1 MRSRSSRIPAALL
14 VFALLSGLAE
24 PAGATARAQE
34 KRRNID
40 TMASETLERLLSKS
54 PKARELYGKAYGYA
68 VFSNIKVSLVL
79 TGGGGR
85 GVAIHK
91 VSGRRTYM
99 RMGTGGV
106 NVGLGG
112 QKYQVVFL
120 FQDSRS
126 YRNFVDRGWQAD
138 ASANAVAGPAGVNA
152 DATFTNGVAVFQLTE
167 GGLMLQVDISGTKYW
182 RSKRLNEG

>member
-1 MRSRSSRIPAALL
+1 MATT
-14 VFALLSGLAE
+14 VTDGT
-24 PAGATARAQE
+24 TARHLRNRNAIVGVGE
-34 KRRNID
+34 TEYIRRLQQRQGF
-40 TMASETLERLLSKS
+40 SCSHRWRLQ
-54 PKARELYGKAYGYA
+54 
-68 VFSNIKVSLVL
+68 
-79 TGGGGR
+79 
-85 GVAIHK
+85 GVAVHK

-99 RMGTGGV
+99 RMGRAGV

-120 FQDSRS
+120 FQDTRS
-126 YRNFVDRGWQAD
+126 YRTFVDTGWQAD

-167 GGLMLQVDISGTKYW
+167 GGLMLQADISGTKYW